1 MADIVT
7 SFTLVWIKMMLLFVA
22 STTLNVTSFTLV
34 WIKITQTEV
43 KASKGGV
50 TSFTLVWIKMLY
62 LMALGPLGLSHELH
76 ARVD

>member
-1 MADIVT
+1 MVTSFTLVWIKIEQKDGIFCLKCVT
-7 SFTLVWIKMMLLFVA
+7 SFTLVWIKMPKNGILIVLPP
-22 STTLNVTSFTLV
+22 
-34 WIKITQTEV
+34 
-43 KASKGGV
+43 V